1 MEPNIDL
8 IGEDLFNKIRSRFD
22 NLTLG
27 NAEGMVTND
36 PSQARFFDFEYKEN
50 AKVLGNIIISI
61 HENNINQY
69 IHPEDSQKYQT
80 DILYIFF
87 Y

>member
-50 AKVLGNIIISI
+50 AKVLGNISISLD
-61 HENNINQY
+61 ENNVSVLY
-69 IHPEDSQKYQT
+69 LSLIH
-80 DILYIFF
+80 I
-87 Y
+87 